1 MIPVVILLTWLMM
14 TGTDGRDLPLE
25 RSVIGKKLQYLKYA
39 L

>member
-1 MIPVVILLTWLMM
+1 MILVVILFTWLMM
-14 TGTDGRDLPLE
+14 AGIDGRDLPLE